1 MHKTG
6 TSSIQQSLNGFA
18 NDEFAYADFGGGPN
32 HGRALFNLVGSAG
45 ADRARA
51 RERIAAGRRGAVRS
65 TSAGARSA
73 LGRAI
78 KSAGRRT
85 LLLSAE
91 GTLFLSV
98 EELREL
104 RAVLSAELDEIGIVA
119 YVRPPA
125 AYLGSMVQQLIKG
138 GSLQEFN
145 AERGYPNY
153 RRSLEKFDE
162 VFGREHV
169 RLWKFDPAV
178 FPEGCV
184 VRDFCRRLGINVPGE
199 RIVHVNESLSRE
211 ALGLLY
217 TYRRLS
223 HGSHSVLVKGADKTR
238 LVEQVAGIGNTRFRL
253 APDVVRP
260 ILERNRT
267 DIEWMEARLGQ
278 PLAEELGAARAGDV
292 VDERDLLTPDARAV
306 AQLRELLGEPAPAGL
321 RGETP
326 TPEEIARMIGVLA
339 ARERGGNTLRRRD
352 APLQQ
357 ARSPERPATRLAVAD
372 ACAGLEQSLPAGF
385 APERAQAL
393 VQAVFRHIND
403 ELAATG
409 EGVVTYAGLG
419 QFRVRRLD
427 RPGGGRNGR
436 TRIVFRSEDASRQ
449 A

>member
-1 MHKTG
+1 
-6 TSSIQQSLNGFA
+6 
-18 NDEFAYADFGGGPN
+18 
-32 HGRALFNLVGSAG
+32 
-45 ADRARA
+45 
-51 RERIAAGRRGAVRS
+51 
-65 TSAGARSA
+65 
-73 LGRAI
+73 
-78 KSAGRRT
+78 
-85 LLLSAE
+85 
-91 GTLFLSV
+91 
-98 EELREL
+98 
-104 RAVLSAELDEIGIVA
+104 
-119 YVRPPA
+119 
-125 AYLGSMVQQLIKG
+125 MVQQLIKG
-138 GSLQEFN
+138 GSLQEFS

-169 RLWKFDPAV
+169 RLWKFDRAV

-184 VRDFCRRLGINVPGE
+184 VRDFCRQLGINLPGE

-217 TYRRLS
+217 TYRRLDQ
-223 HGSHSVLVKGADKTR
+223 GSRSVPVIGADKTR
-238 LVEQVAGIGNTRFRL
+238 LVEQVARIGNTRFRL

-260 ILERNRT
+260 ILERNRS

-278 PLAEELGAARAGDV
+278 PLAEDLGEARAGDV

-306 AQLRELLGEPAPAGL
+306 AQLCELLGEPAPVRLG
-321 RGETP
+321 RETP
-326 TPEEIARMIGVLA
+326 KEIARMVGILA
-339 ARERGGNTLRRRD
+339 ARERGGNAPRRQD
-352 APLQQ
+352 ARLEQ
-357 ARSPERPATRLAVAD
+357 ARGPEQPATRLGVAD
-372 ACAGLEQSLPAGF
+372 ACAGLEQLLPAGF
-385 APERAQAL
+385 GPERVQAL

-403 ELAATG
+403 ELAAAG